1 MENTARRSRDIDP
14 LRIPLEP
21 HRRYII
27 PEAAA
32 LLRQSESSTF
42 RQIRTGDLRVIR
54 DGGRTY
60 IPGSEIIRRSTLPA
74 G

>member
-1 MENTARRSRDIDP
+1 MDKTARLAPIDAH
-14 LRIPLEP
+14 RIPLEP

-32 LLRQSESSTF
+32 LLRQAQSTTYL
-42 RQIRTGDLRVIR
+42 QIRRGDLRVIR

-60 IPGSEIIRRSTLPA
+60 VPGSEIIRRSTLPA
-74 G
+74 A